1 MAKINCSKAN
11 IKMTKKV

>member
-1 MAKINCSKAN
+1 MAKTNCSKAN